1 MTTEIPK
8 GFRKDKDGNLIA
20 DSNIRPVDLDADR
33 VAIGLCEL
41 AKGMQSALAQFKAQ
55 AFEMMLQHVDQVAE
69 KYGAKLGGEKGN
81 VRIHSFDGRYRVDLA
96 KADRISFGAELEA
109 ARALLGEYLNEVT
122 GHASNDLRTLINRAF
137 KVEDGRVSTA
147 DILGLLRIN
156 IEHEKWKAAMEAIR
170 DSIQTIGTSSYVR
183 FYERD
188 DRGHYN
194 AIPLD
199 IAKVSLEVKHT
210 DGEAQ

>member
-1 MTTEIPK
+1 MSIDIPK

-20 DSNIRPVDLDADR
+20 DSNIRPVDLAADK
-33 VAIGLCEL
+33 VAVELCAL
-41 AKGMQSALAQFKAQ
+41 AKGMQSTLAQFKAK
-55 AFEMMLQHVDQVAE
+55 AFELMLQHVDAVAAN
-69 KYGAKLGGEKGN
+69 YDVKLGGDKGN

-96 KADRISFGAELEA
+96 KADRIAFGPELEA

-122 GHASNDLRTLINRAF
+122 GGASNDLRTLVNRAF

-156 IEHEKWKAAMEAIR
+156 IEHDNWKRAMLAIR
-170 DSIQTIGTSSYVR
+170 DSIQTIGTASYVR

-188 DRGHYN
+188 DKGHYN

-199 IAKVSLEVKHT
+199 IAKVSLEVKHS

>member
-1 MTTEIPK
+1 MNIDIPK

-20 DSNIRPVDLDADR
+20 DSNIRPSDLDADK
-33 VAIGLCEL
+33 VAVELCEL
-41 AKGMQSALAQFKAQ
+41 AKGMQSTLAQFKAQ
-55 AFEMMLQHVDQVAE
+55 AFELMLQHVDQVAK
-69 KYGAKLGGEKGN
+69 KYGTKLGGEKGN
-81 VRIHSFDGRYRVDLA
+81 VRIHSFNGRYRVELA

-109 ARALLGEYLNEVT
+109 ARQLLGEYLNEVT

-137 KVEDGRVSTA
+137 KVEEGRVSTA

-156 IEHEKWKAAMEAIR
+156 IEHDKWKSAMEAIR

-188 DRGHYN
+188 EKGHYN

-199 IAKVSLEVKHT
+199 IAKVSLEVKHS